1 MVVRTDI
8 CSFSEQKI
16 YPGRGN
22 RVIGKDGRFH
32 YLINAKADA
41 LFLRKVKGQDVRWS
55 IIWRRINKK
64 MKTDESSKKKKRR
77 NKKIVRDIQ
86 GLAREEIRRRQGESK
101 EEKAAQNEKAIREL
115 KERKARAAAAKKT
128 TLKAAAPA
136 QSKQAQ
142 PAKNVKKG
150 GK

>member
-1 MVVRTDI
+1 MVVRTDL
-8 CSFSEQKI
+8 CTFSEQKI

-22 RVIGKDGRFH
+22 RVIGRDGRFY
-32 YLINAKADA
+32 YLSTSKADA
-41 LFLRKVKGQDVRWS
+41 LFVRKVKGQDVRWS

-64 MKTDESSKKKKRR
+64 MKTDESNKKKKRR
-77 NKKIVRDIQ
+77 NKRIVRDIQ

-128 TLKAAAPA
+128 TIKAAAPA
-136 QSKQAQ
+136 QGKQAQ
-142 PAKNVKKG
+142 QAKNPKKG

>member
-8 CSFSEQKI
+8 CSFSEQRI

-22 RVIGKDGRFH
+22 RIITKDGRLF
-32 YLINAKADA
+32 YLLNAKADA
-41 LFLRKVKGQDVRWS
+41 LFVRKVKGQDVRWS
-55 IIWRRINKK
+55 LIWRRVNKK
-64 MKTDESSKKKKRR
+64 VKTDDSAKRKKRR

-136 QSKQAQ
+136 Q
-142 PAKNVKKG
+142 AKPQQKAAPKKG